1 MLCTLHVLA
10 TQSVVRRPA
19 SSASVCD
26 FGRRTESQT
35 PLMALLNQNLHSV
48 RRLGEITQL
57 GKCGSEGQ

>member
-19 SSASVCD
+19 SSASAYF

-35 PLMALLNQNLHSV
+35 PLTALLNQNLYFSQTSGRDYTAWEV
-48 RRLGEITQL
+48 RL
-57 GKCGSEGQ
+57 